1 MNHIYRVIWNAATAS
16 WQAVPENTRSH
27 TKTKSICRAVCG
39 SLSAMAIMISAMPP
53 LRAAEPSVSVASGN
67 TSAYVTGNGTTVVN
81 INAASA
87 AGLSHNL
94 YNRYDVNPQGLV
106 LNNTTPDK
114 ATWATQL
121 AGQINANFNMKK
133 SAQVILNE
141 VVSANRSRLAG
152 FTEVAGGKADVVV
165 ANPYGITC
173 SGCGFINTDRVTLTT
188 GKPYLSSIGALE
200 GFRVTQGDI
209 LIQGNGMNATAQ
221 QMLDLVTR
229 SVKLDGDINSQQL
242 AITTGTNNYDYAG
255 RKVTGTLRGTD
266 STPVYAVDSTALG
279 GMYADRIHLTATEA
293 GVGVRML
300 GDAAASAE
308 DFVLSSAG
316 NIELQNRLSAKRDI
330 RIAGNSQG
338 TKSLVLTDASLTSG
352 RDTRLQTSGDTT
364 LNGGAVVAT
373 GDLALSTVALT
384 DNSTNAGR
392 QNNNVRSAGGTLT
405 LTAKD
410 NAGISGTRWSS
421 AGRWQGT
428 FAGLTVASG
437 TMLTSSGTLNADT
450 VRGDM
455 TMNNA
460 VLQARGNLQ
469 LDSAGQILSNKKG
482 TGHQDIQSIQGD
494 LILHGNH
501 GVYNEGDISADKGSV
516 SLLTDQAFTNSGT
529 VHAGSR
535 FTVAG
540 QHNSAADSLDNSG
553 RLLSADTLNVRA
565 TSLANTASGLIQAD
579 NRSDIRARSLNN
591 QGTWL
596 LSNQDG
602 AEDSVTLTGA
612 LVNSGTLQSKG
623 SSTLSADSIT
633 SSGTLLAAGNLTL
646 GTSNFTTSGNAITQ
660 AADRLAL
667 TTTGKTDLQAG
678 TLLGG
683 RLDLNAG
690 AGFSNAGRVVADKGD
705 IGLKTT
711 GMLDNSGLLQ
721 AAGSLDIADMQS
733 GGSENLHNSGKIL
746 AGGTMTVKADDI
758 VSQPGSDEDSGWIQA
773 GTGSVIEAAS
783 LDNQGTWLLSNKK
796 GAEDRVTLTG
806 ALVNSGT
813 LQSKG
818 SSTLSADTITS
829 SGTLL
834 AAGNLTLGTSN
845 FTTSGNAITQAADRL
860 ALTTTGKTDL
870 QAGTLL
876 GGSLAL
882 SAGTGFSNAG
892 RVVADK
898 GDIGLQ
904 IAGLLDNS
912 GLLQAAG
919 SLVIADMQSG
929 GSENLH
935 NSGKILAGG
944 TMTVKADDIVSLPGS
959 DADSGWIQAGTGS
972 VIEAASLDNQGT
984 WLLSNKKGAED
995 RVTLT
1000 GALVNSGTLQSKGS
1014 STLSADT
1021 ITSSGT
1027 LLAAG
1032 NLTLGTS
1039 NFTTS
1044 GNAITQAADRLA
1056 LTTTGKTDLQAGT
1069 LLGGSLALSA
1079 GTGFSNAGRVVADK
1093 GDIGLQIAGLL
1104 DNSGLLQAAGSLVIA
1119 DMQSGGSE
1127 NLHNSGK
1134 ILAGGTMTVKAD
1146 DIVSLPGSDA
1156 DSGWIQAG
1164 TGSVIEAASLDN
1176 QGTWL
1181 LSNKKGAEDRVTLTG
1196 ALVNS
1201 GTLQS
1206 KGSSTLSADSITSDG
1221 SLLAAGS
1228 MQLDARGDI
1237 TNNDGGV
1244 FQSAEGLTV
1253 TTAGDVYNRDIN
1265 SVFKAATV
1273 DINAAS
1279 LTNHGKI
1286 SADTGS
1292 AGLHIDNM
1300 LSNDGQISAGDI
1312 LTVSN
1317 HTGGSAVMLSNG
1329 GKMLADQLNIITE
1342 DLRNAGIIQGGGSQ
1356 NNYISVQKTVV
1367 NDIPGIITISG
1378 TGGAGEMA
1386 VSRLTNNGKI
1396 QSAGNFN
1403 IRLNDDRGVSE
1414 IDNAGSIVTSTGAG
1428 LAILPAAHGVTS
1440 LNISGSMQSGGTL
1453 TVNGENNTVLALKNG
1468 GSVIAD
1474 ELTLALNKISMAV
1487 NSLLVSSG
1495 KMDINTGVLD
1505 ITRLTP
1511 GGTEPTARIMAA
1523 TSGKG
1528 SGNITTNSTF
1538 TNNGLVYSG
1547 NDLQL
1552 TAPHIVNS
1560 NTGGIIT
1567 GHDLTVRAN
1576 AGTPDLSTAV
1586 NNDDSTGN
1594 LHNEAEGNI
1603 YAGHDMSLD
1612 VNGIL
1617 TNDGSIHTDNSMVV
1631 NANTITNKHDITSDA
1646 DINITAY
1653 KVENLAKD
1661 FQIKTKWL
1669 DDYNDEKT
1677 VGDIYDKSGGNCLTP
1692 VNKCRIT
1699 SDKTGN
1705 TWPGYQYYRNHYESW
1720 DNHEELVGSVPDFY
1734 IPQITSANNL
1744 TMKFEH
1750 GLNKNSVIS
1759 GKAIDFSGIDTLA
1772 EFTNSN
1778 AVLLQK
1784 NTKRTRIYYYWKHA
1798 HDSTKVH
1805 SISAHDKD
1813 MKKKRQDPVDEI
1825 TYSTYK
1831 NLTNS
1836 GIYAKSLT
1844 VTGMALTNNGAPASK
1859 NDLKRGDTAPSSPD
1873 TPQHPDTHYQ
1883 SGNAAVNL
1891 TDGDNVTGTGLVTVA
1906 DGTRVTGTGLINMT
1920 GGDKVTGAG
1929 EVVGQSF
1936 LSVNVENGVNG
1947 TAFGGINIPLPTNPN
1962 GLFVPVKEPGA
1973 HYLVESNPLFTGIN
1987 VTPPSDIYLAGGNV
2001 IHGSDYLAEK
2011 LGYTPDQLGLRLGD
2025 ASYENYLVKQQVIA
2039 QTGNVLL
2046 KSYNS
2051 ANQQMQAFLDN
2062 SVAESRSMGLQL
2074 GMALTKE
2081 QQSHLDKDIV
2091 WMVQT
2096 EVAGKT
2102 VLTPVVYLSQATRD
2116 SIMNGS
2122 VISADEADLQLTSLD
2137 NNGGTINGSK
2147 SLNVTSEGDIKNN
2160 AGAIQGGDIS
2170 LTSTEGNITNNEG
2183 DIAAGNKLGML
2194 AKKDISNLSG
2204 SVQGGDVSLM
2214 STEGSIVN
2222 ETKHSEFGGHT
2233 SMGPAS
2239 TITSTGNLTMNA
2251 GQDIKNLGADVVAGG
2266 NASLKATGDVTFD
2279 TIEDKNTT
2287 HTGNDTTTTIKQVRS
2302 GLTVGRNLE
2311 TTAGNDIT
2319 FAGTD
2324 VGVAGNAHLNS
2335 GNNLDIIDR
2344 QDSVTTHSESESGGL
2359 LHHEKH
2365 VLDSTKTTSNG
2376 SKFEV
2381 GGNAEMESK
2390 NDITVRGSDVS
2401 INGDAS
2407 LQANSIKIL
2416 DGQNTENTSS
2426 VDEESGI
2433 GMNNSLYGSNK
2444 TTKQHVAEQSVASHL
2459 KVGGNAKVKASEDF
2473 TIQGSDVDVQKDAD
2487 INAKTVSV
2495 LAGRNTDK
2503 TDITTE
2509 KTAILQG
2516 SASRDRSAEKT
2527 LKSDANKY
2535 TTSADASASAEGTA
2549 KGKGEAGLA
2558 FSSTTTTH
2566 EGSSELKHTASS
2578 LNIGGNGKINAD
2590 TVNLKGS
2597 EVSSGGDLDVEAKNI
2612 NLLTAEDKKT
2622 SYKDTSTT
2630 RVGLMAA
2637 SDNQVKG
2644 KAEAG
2649 AKAGADASAL
2659 KASASA
2665 EAGVSGSVES
2675 KNSLDLVQTDTSSS
2689 STVDTSHKGSALKSG
2704 GKMKVNAS
2712 ETLNLEGS
2720 SVDSDGDMDLHAR
2733 DMKFKA
2739 VEDQHEER
2747 SSSSHTAAGF
2757 YADGGAS
2764 GSAGVGA
2771 EANAGLTLQG
2781 TGVSAGYKASAEGEA
2796 GIQTRVESENDV
2808 VGSTTA
2814 VTSSIHSGGNMKRT
2828 AENSITDV
2836 GTQISTDG
2844 DFEQSASKI
2853 TSEAAHN
2860 TSYKSHSKS
2869 SDTTRMGVYG
2879 EASAEGSAGAE
2890 LNGKTHVKHEE
2901 GVGTGITASYEH
2913 NESSSESERSD
2924 AVVSNIQV
2932 KGNFK
2937 SNSEQKT
2944 SMEGTNISAS
2954 KDAEINAGSLDYRA
2968 AASTSSDRENSNNTG
2983 GKLKAGETGLS
2994 LSGEYEN
3001 VSENTSK
3008 SNAVVGNIH
3017 SGGDLKINTSGDTH
3031 LEGTRLSS
3039 EGAASLN
3046 SGGDVKFDAAKN
3058 IKISGGH
3065 SESVKAGLSAE
3076 SENIGVNGSVNIEQN
3091 AKIQDTDVVGGISSG
3106 SGPLTIKSGGDVSMT
3121 GTHLESKKD
3130 ISVDAA
3136 GDLSMKAAHD
3146 RNGESST
3153 AFGTGLD
3160 VSVGEKNNKV
3170 GGDIN
3175 ASNKSSKSETFG
3187 GVNLE
3192 SGGDIKLHS
3201 GKNTT
3206 LEGTEGNAAGI
3217 INVVAGGKVTQ
3228 KEVMDTSTK
3237 RDMGVEL
3244 GATYKKEHSQP
3255 MEKGTAE
3262 AKQPQANQS
3271 VTASTPAGDVKNN
3284 KTAKK
3289 QSGGRSRSS
3298 TVSPKAPGPLTE
3310 KAATETGK
3318 NGEIVKKQP
3327 AARTRSATVSAKKS
3341 HSSEQVR
3348 PENTKTET
3356 ERVNAVSPSVEV
3368 NKLETHYSNE

>member
-1 MNHIYRVIWNAATAS
+1 K
-16 WQAVPENTRSH
+16 E
-27 TKTKSICRAVCG
+27 
-39 SLSAMAIMISAMPP
+39 
-53 LRAAEPSVSVASGN
+53 
-67 TSAYVTGNGTTVVN
+67 
-81 INAASA
+81 
-87 AGLSHNL
+87 
-94 YNRYDVNPQGLV
+94 
-106 LNNTTPDK
+106 
-114 ATWATQL
+114 
-121 AGQINANFNMKK
+121 
-133 SAQVILNE
+133 
-141 VVSANRSRLAG
+141 
-152 FTEVAGGKADVVV
+152 
-165 ANPYGITC
+165 
-173 SGCGFINTDRVTLTT
+173 
-188 GKPYLSSIGALE
+188 
-200 GFRVTQGDI
+200 
-209 LIQGNGMNATAQ
+209 
-221 QMLDLVTR
+221 
-229 SVKLDGDINSQQL
+229 
-242 AITTGTNNYDYAG
+242 
-255 RKVTGTLRGTD
+255 
-266 STPVYAVDSTALG
+266 
-279 GMYADRIHLTATEA
+279 
-293 GVGVRML
+293 
-300 GDAAASAE
+300 
-308 DFVLSSAG
+308 
-316 NIELQNRLSAKRDI
+316 
-330 RIAGNSQG
+330 
-338 TKSLVLTDASLTSG
+338 
-352 RDTRLQTSGDTT
+352 
-364 LNGGAVVAT
+364 
-373 GDLALSTVALT
+373 
-384 DNSTNAGR
+384 
-392 QNNNVRSAGGTLT
+392 
-405 LTAKD
+405 
-410 NAGISGTRWSS
+410 
-421 AGRWQGT
+421 
-428 FAGLTVASG
+428 
-437 TMLTSSGTLNADT
+437 
-450 VRGDM
+450 
-455 TMNNA
+455 
-460 VLQARGNLQ
+460 
-469 LDSAGQILSNKKG
+469 
-482 TGHQDIQSIQGD
+482 
-494 LILHGNH
+494 
-501 GVYNEGDISADKGSV
+501 
-516 SLLTDQAFTNSGT
+516 
-529 VHAGSR
+529 
-535 FTVAG
+535 
-540 QHNSAADSLDNSG
+540 
-553 RLLSADTLNVRA
+553 
-565 TSLANTASGLIQAD
+565 
-579 NRSDIRARSLNN
+579 
-591 QGTWL
+591 
-596 LSNQDG
+596 G
-602 AEDSVTLTGA
+602 AEDHVTLTGA
-612 LVNSGTLQSKG
+612 MVNSGTLQSKG
-623 SSTLSADSIT
+623 
-633 SSGTLLAAGNLTL
+633 N
-646 GTSNFTTSGNAITQ
+646 
-660 AADRLAL
+660 
-667 TTTGKTDLQAG
+667 
-678 TLLGG
+678 
-683 RLDLNAG
+683 
-690 AGFSNAGRVVADKGD
+690 
-705 IGLKTT
+705 
-711 GMLDNSGLLQ
+711 
-721 AAGSLDIADMQS
+721 
-733 GGSENLHNSGKIL
+733 
-746 AGGTMTVKADDI
+746 
-758 VSQPGSDEDSGWIQA
+758 
-773 GTGSVIEAAS
+773 
-783 LDNQGTWLLSNKK
+783 
-796 GAEDRVTLTG
+796 
-806 ALVNSGT
+806 
-813 LQSKG
+813 
-818 SSTLSADTITS
+818 STLSADTMTS
-829 SGTLL
+829 TGTLL
-834 AAGNLTLGTSN
+834 A
-845 FTTSGNAITQAADRL
+845 D
-860 ALTTTGKTDL
+860 
-870 QAGTLL
+870 
-876 GGSLAL
+876 
-882 SAGTGFSNAG
+882 
-892 RVVADK
+892 
-898 GDIGLQ
+898 
-904 IAGLLDNS
+904 
-912 GLLQAAG
+912 
-919 SLVIADMQSG
+919 
-929 GSENLH
+929 
-935 NSGKILAGG
+935 
-944 TMTVKADDIVSLPGS
+944 
-959 DADSGWIQAGTGS
+959 
-972 VIEAASLDNQGT
+972 
-984 WLLSNKKGAED
+984 
-995 RVTLT
+995 
-1000 GALVNSGTLQSKGS
+1000 
-1014 STLSADT
+1014 
-1021 ITSSGT
+1021 
-1027 LLAAG
+1027 
-1032 NLTLGTS
+1032 
-1039 NFTTS
+1039 
-1044 GNAITQAADRLA
+1044 
-1056 LTTTGKTDLQAGT
+1056 
-1069 LLGGSLALSA
+1069 
-1079 GTGFSNAGRVVADK
+1079 
-1093 GDIGLQIAGLL
+1093 
-1104 DNSGLLQAAGSLVIA
+1104 
-1119 DMQSGGSE
+1119 
-1127 NLHNSGK
+1127 
-1134 ILAGGTMTVKAD
+1134 
-1146 DIVSLPGSDA
+1146 
-1156 DSGWIQAG
+1156 
-1164 TGSVIEAASLDN
+1164 
-1176 QGTWL
+1176 
-1181 LSNKKGAEDRVTLTG
+1181 
-1196 ALVNS
+1196 
-1201 GTLQS
+1201 
-1206 KGSSTLSADSITSDG
+1206 
-1221 SLLAAGS
+1221 GS

-1237 TNNDGGV
+1237 TNNDGGI
-1244 FQSAEGLTV
+1244 FQSFKGLTV
-1253 TTAGDVYNRDIN
+1253 TTAGGIYNKNIN

-1279 LTNHGKI
+1279 LTNYGKI

-1292 AGLHIDNM
+1292 AGLHIDNT

-1317 HTGGSAVMLSNG
+1317 HTGGSAVMLSNR
-1329 GKMLADQLNIITE
+1329 GKMLAEKLNIITE
-1342 DLRNAGIIQGGGSQ
+1342 ELRNAGIIQGGKSK
-1356 NNYISVQKTVV
+1356 NNNISVQKTIL

-1378 TGGAGEMA
+1378 TGGDGKMA

-1396 QSAGNFN
+1396 QSAGDLTVS
-1403 IRLNDDRGVSE
+1403 LNDSGGVSE
-1414 IDNAGSIVTSTGAG
+1414 IDNAGSIVTSEGAD
-1428 LAILPAAHGVTS
+1428 LTINPADHSMAL
-1440 LNISGSMQSGGTL
+1440 LNISGSIQSGGML
-1453 TVNGENNTVLALKNG
+1453 KVDGKNNTALTLKKG
-1468 GSVIAD
+1468 GSVISDALN
-1474 ELTLALNKISMAV
+1474 LTLKSISMAV
-1487 NSLLVSSG
+1487 NSLLVSAG

-1505 ITRLTP
+1505 ITRSTT

-1528 SGNITTNSTF
+1528 SGNITTDSAF
-1538 TNNGLVYSG
+1538 TNNGLIYSG

-1552 TAPHIVNS
+1552 TAPHIDNS
-1560 NTGGIIT
+1560 STGGIIT
-1567 GHDLTVRAN
+1567 VNDLTVR
-1576 AGTPDLSTAV
+1576 V
-1586 NNDDSTGN
+1586 NDGSTGN

-1617 TNDGSIHTDNSMVV
+1617 TNDGSIHTGNSMVV

-1646 DINITAY
+1646 DINIKAY

-1661 FQIKTKWL
+1661 FNITTKWY
-1669 DDYNDEKT
+1669 DGDHHETWSGDY
-1677 VGDIYDKSGGNCLTP
+1677 YDGKAGRNGCNQVFNHDCWI
-1692 VNKCRIT
+1692 K

-1705 TWPGYQYYRNHYESW
+1705 KWYGLQFYRDRYESW
-1720 DNHEELVGSVPDFY
+1720 DSHQELVGGIPDFY
-1734 IPQITSANNL
+1734 IPQITSVNNL
-1744 TMKFEH
+1744 TMSFEH
-1750 GLNKNSVIS
+1750 GLNKDGVIS
-1759 GKAIDFSGIDTLA
+1759 GRNVELTGIDNFA
-1772 EFTNSN
+1772 DFTNSN
-1778 AVLLQK
+1778 AVLLQR
-1784 NTKRTRIYYYWKHA
+1784 NTKITSIYYYWKHA
-1798 HDSTKVH
+1798 KDSTKTA
-1805 SISAHDKD
+1805 SISAHDKE
-1813 MKKKRQDPVDEI
+1813 MLKKTNDPVNEI

-1831 NLTNS
+1831 NLTNA
-1836 GIYAKSLT
+1836 GVYAKSLT
-1844 VTGMALTNNGAPASK
+1844 VTRMALTNNGAPSSEEHLA
-1859 NDLKRGDTAPSSPD
+1859 RGKTAPSSPD
-1873 TPQHPDTHYQ
+1873 KPQHPDTDYQ
-1883 SGNAAVNL
+1883 SGNPTVDF
-1891 TDGDNVTGTGLVTVA
+1891 TDSDNVTGAGPVTVA
-1906 DGTRVTGTGLINMT
+1906 DASIVTTAGLVDMADSGQVTGTGLINKT
-1920 GGDKVTGAG
+1920 ESDNITGADA
-1929 EVVGQSF
+1929 VNGQSF
-1936 LSVNVENGVNG
+1936 LSTNVANGVSG
-1947 TAFGGINIPLPTNPN
+1947 TSFGGINIPLPTNPN
-1962 GLFVPVKEPGA
+1962 GVFVPVKESGA
-1973 HYLVESNPLFTGIN
+1973 HYLIESNPLFTGIN

-2025 ASYENYLVKQQVIA
+2025 VSYENYLVKQQVIA

-2062 SVAESRSMGLQL
+2062 SVAESKSMGLQL
-2074 GMALTKE
+2074 GMALSKE
-2081 QQSHLDKDIV
+2081 QQNHLDKDIV

-2096 EVAGKT
+2096 EVAGKK

-2116 SIMNGS
+2116 SIMNGT
-2122 VISADEADLQLTSLD
+2122 VISADDADLQLTSLD

-2251 GQDIKNLGADVVAGG
+2251 GQDIKNQGADVVAGG
-2266 NASLKATGDVTFD
+2266 NASLKATGNVTFD

-2302 GLTVGRNLE
+2302 GLIVGRNLE

-2324 VGVAGNAHLNS
+2324 VGVTGNAHLNS

-2381 GGNAEMESK
+2381 GGNAEMEAK

-2416 DGQNTENTSS
+2416 DGQSTENTSS

-2527 LKSDANKY
+2527 LKSDANQY

-2578 LNIGGNGKINAD
+2578 LNIGGNGKINAE

-2630 RVGLMAA
+2630 RVGLMAG

-2704 GKMKVNAS
+2704 GNMKVNAS

-2720 SVDSDGDMDLHAR
+2720 SLDSDGDMDLHAR
-2733 DMKFKA
+2733 DMKFKT

-2828 AENSITDV
+2828 AENSITDM

-2924 AVVSNIQV
+2924 VVVSNIQV

-2944 SMEGTNISAS
+2944 SMEGTNISAG

-3008 SNAVVGNIH
+3008 INAVVGNIH

-3058 IKISGGH
+3058 IEISGGH

-3091 AKIQDTDVVGGISSG
+3091 AKSQDTDVVGGISSG

-3136 GDLSMKAAHD
+3136 GDLSMKADHD

-3175 ASNKSSKSETFG
+3175 ASNNSSKSETFG

-3206 LEGTEGNAAGI
+3206 LEGTGGNAAGI

-3298 TVSPKAPGPLTE
+3298 TVSPKTSAPLTE

-3348 PENTKTET
+3348 PENTKAET
-3356 ERVNAVSPSVEV
+3356 ERVNAVSPSVEA
-3368 NKLETHYSNE
+3368 NKLEAHYSNENRTTKHGTHLKGGGGVTITSGVN